1 MLFDLLQL
9 HLNNTDWVLF
19 PVNNIWTKQGKEKQR
34 FLLCL
39 ITNLLKQYEEVQKV
53 TLNVNGI
60 EYLERTWKTSDKEK
74 NHEDL
79 INIVNGAFSTLF
91 RRQQEFS
98 PAD

>member
-1 MLFDLLQL
+1 MLFDLLHW

-19 PVNNIWTKQGKEKQR
+19 PVHNIWTKQGKEKQR
-34 FLLCL
+34 FLVCL
-39 ITNLLKQYEEVQKV
+39 IMNLLKQYEEVQKV
-53 TLNVNGI
+53 DLNVNVF
-60 EYLERTWKTSDKEK
+60 EYTDSTSKTSDKEK

-91 RRQQEFS
+91 RRQQERN

>member
-60 EYLERTWKTSDKEK
+60 EYVERT
-74 NHEDL
+74 
-79 INIVNGAFSTLF
+79 
-91 RRQQEFS
+91 
-98 PAD
+98 